1 MNVNYLLDSVI
12 LIDHLNHI
20 AAATAFLAAYPSQLA
35 ISVITRAEVLT
46 GTPIQY
52 KTLIQTL
59 LNQFMNFDVTVEIAD
74 LAAHLRRQEGWKLPD
89 ALQAAIAQHHQIQ
102 LVTRNTKD
110 FPAERYPFVLVPY
123 RI

>member
-20 AAATAFLAAYPSQLA
+20 TAATAFLAAYPSQLA

-110 FPAERYPFVLVPY
+110 FPAEHYPFVLVPY